1 MKSNPQQFK
10 PYILYITFLILV
22 FTLTACPAPE
32 NGDIESDPDIYLEIP
47 PPGTEFIYV
56 ESLVAW
62 EFQSH
67 PRVMAGSGR
76 NQQSEHFI
84 NTMLGQNLLDLADS
98 SKIRMDSDPDYHEAV
113 APVALAWGYI
123 ITGDEEYLES
133 VRNSLEWLLDF
144 PRLVKYPEGD
154 NIAFLQQAM
163 ALGGVYDL
171 LYDEFNEDERTEIE
185 TVLRET
191 VFHTL
196 AYKVTEYDKE
206 INFWANDPDTNYF
219 LIFHST
225 AGLVSIILTD
235 IEPDAAELAGHCWER
250 VRESMDAF
258 ADENGWR
265 EGLTYLDFCW
275 GQSALYF
282 LLAVEGNSDLKPFD
296 ESWFDASVRWA
307 WWGALPDRE
316 TIACF
321 GDNEPENYSVG
332 SYLFRAGILSVNE
345 DYLWE
350 ADATSQV
357 REMALDLPLFAAM
370 CLGRPASVLT
380 DDGDSITDQEIYA
393 EFYPDLE
400 WYISNLSDDPG
411 WNKGITT
418 EYFPGIEWG
427 FIRAGSADPGLNIE
441 DDFYLAF
448 KSGVSGYDHNH
459 LDQGSMILAA
469 YSEILLSDPG
479 RGGPDIIRQDPYI
492 NCLFESGLGHN
503 TLIFDDGCYMDL
515 DLFPDNPDY
524 FSDKG
529 SITSYFENNAIIQY
543 TTENSGLYPTE
554 PLDTYRRTFLY
565 IKPGVIDD
573 YDLGALVIADRVLL
587 TTEKNHSFLFHTPG
601 EVELIET
608 GVAKLI
614 NNGARLDYFG
624 FCTIPTIDN
633 AERQETSM
641 ESRDSTCY
649 FRTIDT
655 LSAGSDWIH
664 VLVPKRVDDPDSP
677 RPEFTMHPLGIT
689 VRWDDHVIDFIV
701 RRNLGWVVEIEW
713 PVVISN

>member
-1 MKSNPQQFK
+1 M
-10 PYILYITFLILV
+10 V
-22 FTLTACPAPE
+22 FSLTACPAPE
-32 NGDIESDPDIYLEIP
+32 NGEPESDPEIYLEIP
-47 PPGTEFIYV
+47 PLSTEFTYV
-56 ESLVAW
+56 ESSVAW

-67 PRVMAGSGR
+67 PRVMAGSGG
-76 NQQSEHFI
+76 NQQPEQII
-84 NTMLGQNLLDLADS
+84 NTVVGQNLLDLADT
-98 SKIRMDSDPDYHEAV
+98 SKIQMASDPEYHEAV
-113 APVALAWGYI
+113 APLAVAWGYK
-123 ITGDEEYLES
+123 ITGNEEYLES
-133 VRNSLEWLLDF
+133 VRNSLEWLMDF

-163 ALGGVYDL
+163 ALSGVYDL
-171 LYDEFNEDERTEIE
+171 LYDEFNEGERTEIE
-185 TVLRET
+185 TVLRDT
-191 VFHTL
+191 VFHNL
-196 AYKVTEYDKE
+196 AYKVTEYDTE

-225 AGLVSIILTD
+225 AGLIALVLDD
-235 IEPDAAELAGHCWER
+235 IEPDARNLANHCWMR
-250 VRESMDAF
+250 VQESMQAM

-296 ESWFDASVRWA
+296 EPWFEASCRWA
-307 WWGALPDRE
+307 KWGALPDRE

-332 SYLFRAGILSVNE
+332 SYLFRAGILCVNE

-350 ADATSQV
+350 ADAASHVQ
-357 REMALDLPLFAAM
+357 EMALDLPLFAAM
-370 CLGRPASVLT
+370 CLGRSAAVIT
-380 DDGDSITDQEIYA
+380 DDDSVTDQEIYT
-393 EFYPDLE
+393 EFYPDLK
-400 WYISNLSDDPG
+400 WYIGNLSDDPG
-411 WNKGITT
+411 WNNGIST

-427 FIRAGSADPGLNIE
+427 FIRSRMETEVWNAE

-492 NCLFESGLGHN
+492 NCLFEAGLGHN

-515 DLFPDNPDY
+515 GLFPDNPDY

-529 SITSYFENNAIIQY
+529 SITSYFENDSYIQY

-565 IKPGVIDD
+565 IKPGVIDG
-573 YDLGALVIADRVLL
+573 YDLGALIIADRVLL
-587 TTEKNHSFLFHTPG
+587 RTEKIHSFLFHTPG

-614 NNGARLDYFG
+614 NNGARLEYFG
-624 FCTIPTIDN
+624 FCTIPTIDK

-649 FRTIDT
+649 FRTTDT

-677 RPEFTMHPLGIT
+677 RPEFTMHPFDLT
-689 VRWDDHVIDFIV
+689 VEWEGFELNLIV
-701 RRNLGWVVEIEW
+701 RPDEGWVVEIEW